1 VAKKMRMISINEAA
15 EQCGVDHQTI
25 RRLISD
31 HELPAVRVGKRV
43 IRIDPADLEH
53 ILKPV

>member
-1 VAKKMRMISINEAA
+1 MAKKMISINEAA
-15 EQCGVDHQTI
+15 DYCGVDHQTI

-43 IRIDPADLEH
+43 IRIDPADLER